1 MWIKVWITIFVLG
14 FAYGKNFDTCPDGPP
29 DYCEQGINCFLP
41 DCVCS
46 GTEPDVP
53 LKVEIWDF
61 GQFLCYVF
69 DYFVLFLKDRPQ
81 IVYLTFDDAMTRE
94 FDNNFYTELF
104 LPDQTGEYKF
114 KNPNGCPIRTTFFV
128 AGKSNEFDVVSR

>member
-1 MWIKVWITIFVLG
+1 M
-14 FAYGKNFDTCPDGPP
+14 
-29 DYCEQGINCFLP
+29 
-41 DCVCS
+41 
-46 GTEPDVP
+46 
-53 LKVEIWDF
+53 
-61 GQFLCYVF
+61 LCYVF
-69 DYFVLFLKDRPQ
+69 NYFILFLKDRPQ

-128 AGKSNEFDVVSR
+128 AGKSNEFDVVSKQFFEPFY